1 MFILLLFIQNCF
13 SAASEK
19 KEVNALLVIDVQNCF
34 LPTGELPLL
43 QGDKVVEP
51 INELYDSNV
60 FQNVVFT
67 QDFHPDDHISFAA
80 NSGTEEF
87 AMVSL
92 GYDNDGHLCQRSPN
106 PFAATYNPVEC
117 ASPPP
122 KKVDQMMWPKHCVQ
136 GTPGVDLA
144 PGLKYD
150 LTKDIFLK
158 KGWHNYIDSYS
169 AFYDNGGFKET
180 PMDPDDAS
188 KMTLNEKLKQLKV
201 THVYVVGLAT
211 DYCVQSTAHDAKNLG
226 FDTTVILD
234 ATRGK
239 DEVNIRENILP
250 ALEKAKIHLRTVDE
264 VITELRTGVKPP
276 KGDDDPS
283 KISMG
288 GAMPKA
294 PLLMKKDAAKKSAT
308 GNDGQIVSPATIE
321 KQGAQKEIIA
331 NVPTIAEKADV
342 NPGTMNKADEL
353 QGDVNPQSPN
363 VSPQAAPE
371 RPALKRS
378 NGREDVFVPDAKQP
392 KTQNT
397 KERLVSGS
405 QKGDKSSNHK
415 LKESN
420 PTVWPTDKKKS
431 KKEHPQ
437 SKGEEKAVSSS
448 SSLMWL
454 ASDNNQILILSIV
467 LFTLIALSFNRNR
480 TERKS
485 DFEMKLLLCDDE
497 I

>member
-1 MFILLLFIQNCF
+1 MLILLSFIQFCF
-13 SAASEK
+13 SAESKK

-92 GYDNDGHLCQRSPN
+92 GYDNDGNLCQRSPN

-144 PGLKYD
+144 PGLRFD

-188 KMTLNEKLKQLKV
+188 KMTLNQKLKQLKV

-239 DEVNIRENILP
+239 DEVHIRENILP

-294 PLLMKKDAAKKSAT
+294 PLLMKKDAAKNSAQE
-308 GNDGQIVSPATIE
+308 NDSQAVSPNTLE
-321 KQGAQKEIIA
+321 KQGAQKQLLA
-331 NVPTIAEKADV
+331 NAPGMAETKDV
-342 NPGTMNKADEL
+342 NPGTMDKRDPL
-353 QGDVNPQSPN
+353 QDNVNAQSPN
-363 VSPQAAPE
+363 VSPQSAPE

-378 NGREDVFVPDAKQP
+378 NAKEDVFAPNAKQP
-392 KTQNT
+392 KTQST
-397 KERLVSGS
+397 EERGVSGS
-405 QKGDKSSNHK
+405 HKADKSSNDK

-437 SKGEEKAVSSS
+437 STNKAKAVSSS
-448 SSLMWL
+448 SSFMSL
-454 ASDNNQILILSIV
+454 ALDNNQILIISIL
-467 LFTLIALSFNRNR
+467 LFTLIAQSLRRSQKQ
-480 TERKS
+480 RKN
-485 DFEMKLLLCDDE
+485 DFEMQLLICDDE